1 MGNYEWEKPCPPK
14 EYKIGKTS
22 YGMLPQVRGQGA
34 HFGQCI
40 FSAANKKAAQQAA
53 RNARIANPRLR
64 KNGMPVAAN
73 AYGPKPKRKPKII
86 KTHAQIKAHTLKTG
100 PCPPH
105 KDGRERT
112 RVQGGPSAGRCVLA
126 VHLGKH
132 LGKAGICE
140 PKRARSGRMVQ
151 YAPNP
156 QYGQVK
162 GARACLKAGGT
173 TARAQILEQFGAV
186 GMTTT
191 EKSRLLAQ
199 HADKICNPGQT
210 FKLGNPLQA
219 APPMM
224 PLRYQTD
231 ASGRDI
237 INSRG
242 KRMPV
247 RDFTQVGQ
255 RRGRCVALK
264 GADRKCPM
272 GEMLYTKKT
281 KKVGILSGI
290 PVFTQKCYP
299 TDGSKK
305 IPQGFTAIFGS
316 EGTHPGYNAYTV
328 EAKRAAKIARRG
340 DVACPTKQRV
350 IKGAPSGPAVQ
361 QVRSASGRCVFP
373 NSKAAGGLPPL
384 ARAHAA
390 KGAKKGA
397 KKAGAKKAAGPR
409 RVPVGSAKN
418 YIGQSLT
425 GSNGFMY
432 TPKQVKGGSY
442 RWTKAS

>member
-1 MGNYEWEKPCPPK
+1 MAAFSSPNQNYGRYGSWEDPCPPK

-22 YGMLPQVRGQGA
+22 YGMLPQVRGQSGA
-34 HFGQCI
+34 HFGQCV

-73 AYGPKPKRKPKII
+73 AFGPKRQRKPKII

-100 PCPPH
+100 PCPP
-105 KDGRERT
+105 GRNGEERT
-112 RVQGGPSAGRCVLA
+112 RVQGGPSAGRCVM
-126 VHLGKH
+126 VKHLSKH

-140 PKRARSGRMVQ
+140 PKRAPSGRMVQ
-151 YAPNP
+151 YVANP
-156 QYGQVK
+156 QYGQER
-162 GARACLKAGGT
+162 GARACIKAGGAAT
-173 TARAQILEQFGAV
+173 KAKIIQSFLFAE
-186 GMTTT
+186 GMT
-191 EKSRLLAQ
+191 KSKLY
-199 HADKICNPGQT
+199 ADPKAKATFFKKHEDKLCNPNQY
-210 FKLGNPLQA
+210 FKVKTPAKKLSIGGK
-219 APPMM
+219 
-224 PLRYQTD
+224 
-231 ASGRDI
+231 SGWD
-237 INSRG
+237 
-242 KRMPV
+242 V
-247 RDFTQVGQ
+247 
-255 RRGRCVALK
+255 GRCVALK

-281 KKVGILSGI
+281 NKVGEKSGL

-328 EAKRAAKIARRG
+328 EAARAAKTARQG
-340 DVACPTKQRV
+340 GVACPTKQRV

-390 KGAKKGA
+390 KGAKKAAGG